1 MLLPGSFKTAY
12 EAIIQDLE
20 KGVDYVRSRL
30 NAELAEFRPVVI
42 QVRRKEAESLY
53 AKLQKGDAATVFDV
67 EDLIAARGVFLH
79 TTEAQDAMTT
89 TERVF
94 PPIETKN
101 VEAGKPTDF
110 RYQQPHLICH
120 LPSDYLARHPNLSQ
134 LKIEIQFTT
143 YVQHA
148 LQESTH
154 DVIYK
159 GQRFSW
165 REHRLDGRLRG
176 LLEIVDDV
184 LANVSSVANVE
195 DEPTYELFD
204 GRNKIIDA
212 AKESFSGTS
221 LPEDMRRFAI
231 TVEGILQSAEITPA
245 ELVEFMGRHTDIAQA
260 FSLTPVDKVLGV
272 ALRERREKLL
282 TKSRRRLF
290 LVTPELE
297 TVVPEA
303 KLIPAD
309 RRVQVSE

>member
-12 EAIIQDLE
+12 EAIIPDLE
-20 KGVDYVRSRL
+20 QGVEYVRSRL
-30 NAELAEFRPVVI
+30 HAELAEFRPVVI

-53 AKLQKGDAATVFDV
+53 AKLQKGEAASIFDV

-79 TTEAQDAMTT
+79 TAEAQNAMTT
-89 TERVF
+89 AERVF
-94 PPIETKN
+94 PPIEAKN

-110 RYQQPHLICH
+110 RYQQPHLICR
-120 LPSDYLARHPNLSQ
+120 LPNDYLARHPNLTQ
-134 LKIEIQFTT
+134 LKIEVQFTT

-184 LANVSSVANVE
+184 LANVSSVANIG
-195 DEPTYELFD
+195 DEPNYELFD
-204 GRNKIIDA
+204 ARNRIIEA
-212 AKESFSGTS
+212 ARESFADSS
-221 LPEDMRRFAI
+221 LPDDMRRFAI
-231 TVEGILQSAEITPA
+231 TVEGILQAAEISPA
-245 ELVEFMGRHTDIAQA
+245 ELVEFMNRHADIAQA
-260 FSLTPVDKVLGV
+260 FSLTPVDKVLGI

-282 TKSRRRLF
+282 SRSKRRLF

-303 KLIPAD
+303 KTIPAGQ
-309 RRVQVSE
+309 RVKV

>member
-12 EAIIQDLE
+12 DAIAPELDQ
-20 KGVDYVRSRL
+20 GVDYVRSRL

-42 QVRRKEAESLY
+42 QVRRKEAGSLY
-53 AKLQKGDAATVFDV
+53 AKLQKGDSKSIFDV

-79 TTEAQDAMTT
+79 TTEVQEAMVTAQ
-89 TERVF
+89 RVF
-94 PPIETKN
+94 SPIETKN
-101 VEAGKPTDF
+101 VEVGKPTDF

-120 LPSDYLARHPNLSQ
+120 LPVDYLARHPNLTQ
-134 LKIEIQFTT
+134 VRIEIQFTT

-184 LANVSSVANVE
+184 LANVSSVANIS
-195 DEPTYELFD
+195 DEPTYDLFD
-204 GRNKIIDA
+204 ARNEIIDA
-212 AKESFSGTS
+212 ARESFSDSS
-221 LPEDMRRFAI
+221 LPDDMRRFAI
-231 TVEGILQSAEITPA
+231 TVEGILQAAEISPN
-245 ELVEFMGRHTDIAQA
+245 ELAAFMAQHPDIAQA
-260 FSLTPVDKVLGV
+260 LSLTPVDKVLGI
-272 ALRERREKLL
+272 ALRERRDKLL
-282 TKSRRRLF
+282 AKSRRRYF
-290 LVTPELE
+290 VVTPELE

-303 KLIPAD
+303 RMIPAD
-309 RRVQVSE
+309 RRVGI